1 MTTRAEQKQKTRR
14 SILDSAISLLNEG
27 RSLDSIGLREVTRVA
42 GLSAPSFYRHFE
54 TKEDLGLALV
64 EEAGLFLRQMLRK
77 ARQRV
82 ASGNSA
88 IESSI
93 DTFIEFLEQY
103 PFHFRILLQEQVG
116 YSVEFRKAVRTEVN
130 NFIQELATY
139 IDQRSAEL
147 NRAPLDAINIAEAMV
162 AVVIAMGTRL
172 TSSDRSEKSSIRNN
186 AVKQLNLIM
195 RGAISRG

>member
-27 RSLDSIGLREVTRVA
+27 RSLDSIGLREVTRTA

-54 TKEDLGLALV
+54 TMEDLGLALV

-82 ASGNSA
+82 GSGDSA
-88 IESSI
+88 IETST
-93 DTFIEFLEQY
+93 DTFIEFLEHY

-116 YSVEFRKAVRTEVN
+116 YSTEFRKAVRSEVN
-130 NFIQELATY
+130 NFAQELANY
-139 IDQRSAEL
+139 LDLRSKEL
-147 NRAPLDAINIAEAMV
+147 NREPLDSLNIAEAMV
-162 AVVIAMGTRL
+162 AVVIAMGTKL
-172 TSSDRSEKSSIRNN
+172 TSNDRSEKMKIRNN
-186 AVKQLNLIM
+186 TVKQLNIIM
-195 RGAISRG
+195 RGAIARR